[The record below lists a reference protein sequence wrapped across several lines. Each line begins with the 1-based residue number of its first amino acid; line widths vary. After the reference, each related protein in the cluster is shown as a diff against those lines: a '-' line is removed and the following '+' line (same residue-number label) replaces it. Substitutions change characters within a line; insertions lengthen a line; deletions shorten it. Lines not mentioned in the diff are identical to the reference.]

1 MVKSGAKL
9 IVDGTVQG
17 IFFKNF
23 TKENADKLDLRGFV
37 RDLEDG
43 TLEVVVEGEKDNIAR
58 LIEILKKGPAHSQIR
73 NINVEER
80 KWSGDLKEFK
90 ILMI

>member
-23 TKENADKLDLRGFV
+23 TKENADKLDLKGFV

-43 TLEVVVEGEKDNIAR
+43 TLEVVVEGEKDNIAK
-58 LIEILKKGPAHSQIR
+58 LVEILKKGPAHSQIR

-90 ILMI
+90 ILRI